1 MVLWHGNA
9 GRTKR
14 LAHKGCE
21 VVVLPS
27 ADLKRNLEGITF
39 KTSAEI
45 TGTPTA

>member
-39 KTSAEI
+39 EVPAE
-45 TGTPTA
+45 TTDKPTA